1 MIGENSNILMNETF
15 TWLKSGIWYRLSL
28 VHVAMVAFL
37 IGGLFI
43 LSSCT
48 SDSDDTPV
56 QPGYK
61 GVPLVILDTDIGS
74 STDDLFA
81 MEMIYRYEDLGLCK
95 LLGVVVNRWS
105 EDDVY
110 ATLAD
115 VMNTYFGHGNV
126 PIGVERGGVRDPKVF
141 IDYRNLYKHTTEK
154 GEPMFKRTI
163 SDYSKL
169 PNGWE
174 LYRQLLAS
182 QPDHSVSICSIG
194 FVSSLSQLLVSE
206 PDDISPLSG
215 VELVRKKVKCLYIM
229 AGVFT
234 SSEEPDYNFLQ
245 DPTYAK
251 LLFEY
256 WPHDVDIVFSPMEV
270 GNEIEY
276 KPEAVISDISWTDI
290 HPIKQV
296 YMKYDCNTGQKMWD
310 TMVVINAIEG
320 DDLFSLSER
329 GIVTLTPKVGTLF
342 TPAATGNARYQKPIS
357 QEWCHMMLEK
367 IKASNH

>member
-28 VHVAMVAFL
+28 VNVAMVAFL

-48 SDSDDTPV
+48 SDSDAPPV

-182 QPDHSVSICSIG
+182 QPDHPVSICSIG
-194 FVSSLSQLLVSE
+194 FVSRLSQ
-206 PDDISPLSG
+206 
-215 VELVRKKVKCLYIM
+215 
-229 AGVFT
+229 
-234 SSEEPDYNFLQ
+234 
-245 DPTYAK
+245 
-251 LLFEY
+251 
-256 WPHDVDIVFSPMEV
+256 
-270 GNEIEY
+270 
-276 KPEAVISDISWTDI
+276 
-290 HPIKQV
+290 
-296 YMKYDCNTGQKMWD
+296 
-310 TMVVINAIEG
+310 
-320 DDLFSLSER
+320 
-329 GIVTLTPKVGTLF
+329 
-342 TPAATGNARYQKPIS
+342 
-357 QEWCHMMLEK
+357 
-367 IKASNH
+367 